1 MVVCV
6 VQESTFHQT
15 PEGIFLLYYLK
26 RSQSSGKQFPLITPL
41 TSGNIL
47 DFPVFIN
54 KNFSLISLFELV
66 SKFYVYSSVHLWSI
80 LIIVQRDV
88 TQIRLFIILQVHSTC
103 FGCQPHPSSG
113 VHKTGTKGSGTGHIF
128 CAATSLQ
135 RDQASLAT
143 LEGTTPIIIL
153 MMGVVDTRNLQK
165 WTCRIISSLLCVAS
179 RWTIINTVS
188 KYSYT
193 RHSLAKQGPAGYVT

>member
-47 DFPVFIN
+47 DFPIFIN

-128 CAATSLQ
+128 VQLPPSNVTKQVWPRWREPHPSSSWWWVWL
-135 RDQASLAT
+135 
-143 LEGTTPIIIL
+143 TPE
-153 MMGVVDTRNLQK
+153 
-165 WTCRIISSLLCVAS
+165 TCRSE
-179 RWTIINTVS
+179 
-188 KYSYT
+188 
-193 RHSLAKQGPAGYVT
+193 LAE